1 MDMAEGGAKDG
12 AEDQSAH
19 PATAQRIVD
28 AARSLMIERD
38 LLEVSIADIS
48 ERAGT
53 NVALVSY
60 YFGNREGLM
69 IAIVEGDARRAAG
82 HLDRLLA
89 ADMTPTAKMERH
101 IRGMIEAYFDRP
113 YLNRLLHKLLREASP
128 QASAKVGASF
138 VRPVTEARRTMI
150 ADGVARGEFRAVD
163 ADLVSFAI
171 DGACAHLFS
180 SEQSR
185 RTVLGDGSLD
195 HDLIDRYVATVTD
208 LIVGGLLAR

>member
-1 MDMAEGGAKDG
+1 MAEDVT
-12 AEDQSAH
+12 DQ
-19 PATAQRIVD
+19 PATAQRIVE
-28 AARSLMIERD
+28 AARSLMIERG

-69 IAIVEGDARRAAG
+69 IALIESDARHASG

-89 ADMTPTAKMERH
+89 ADIAPTAKMERH
-101 IRGMIEAYFDRP
+101 IRGTIETYFERP

-128 QASAKVGASF
+128 QASEKVGTTF
-138 VRPVTEARRTMI
+138 VLPVTEARRAII
-150 ADGVARGEFRAVD
+150 ADGVASGEFRAVD
-163 ADLVSFAI
+163 TDLVSFVI

-185 RTVLGDGSLD
+185 RTVLGDGGLD
-195 HDLIDRYVATVTD
+195 HDLIDRYVATVID
-208 LIVGGLLAR
+208 LIVGGMLAR